1 MEEIR
6 DTMSHLSDSPSAK
19 RRYAPRMPVAQRRE
33 HLLDAAL
40 RVLAREGYEKVS
52 VGAIASE
59 AGVTRPV
66 VYDAYGG
73 LEPLLHALLDRS
85 QRRAL
90 ASVLQLMPAEPPADI
105 DRWIL
110 EACVGLIKA
119 IQEAPEVWR
128 PVLGLTRDAPEMVRA
143 RIESTKDLIR
153 GYVADALQTGLER
166 RGGPYLD
173 TDVLAH
179 LVMVTGEHFGR
190 LILDEPEKYTSERLV
205 AALGDLLNAVQPRTS

>member
-1 MEEIR
+1 
-6 DTMSHLSDSPSAK
+6 
-19 RRYAPRMPVAQRRE
+19 MPVAQRRE

-40 RVLAREGYEKVS
+40 SVLAREGYDKVT
-52 VGAIASE
+52 VDAIARE

-90 ASVLQLMPAEPPADI
+90 ASVLELMPTDPPTDI
-105 DRWIL
+105 DAWIL
-110 EACVGLIKA
+110 QACSGLIDA
-119 IQEAPEVWR
+119 IQKSPDVWR
-128 PVLGLTRDAPEMVRA
+128 PVLGLTRDAPELVRT
-143 RIESTKDLIR
+143 RIDATKELIH
-153 GYVADALQTGLER
+153 GYIGDVLQTGLEM

-179 LVMVTGEHFGR
+179 LVMATGEHFGR
-190 LILDEPEKYTSERLV
+190 LILDQPETYTSERLV
-205 AALGDLLNAVQPRTS
+205 SALDSLLKAAQPSNT

>member
-1 MEEIR
+1 
-6 DTMSHLSDSPSAK
+6 
-19 RRYAPRMPVAQRRE
+19 MPIAQRRE

-40 RVLAREGYEKVS
+40 SVLVRDGYDKVT
-52 VGAIASE
+52 VDAIARE

-90 ASVLQLMPAEPPADI
+90 ASILKLMPADPPADV

-110 EACVGLIKA
+110 EACGGLIDA
-119 IQEAPEVWR
+119 VQESPDVWR
-128 PVLGLTRDAPEMVRA
+128 PVLGLTRNAPEVVRS
-143 RIESTKDLIR
+143 RIEDTKDLIR
-153 GYVADALQTGLER
+153 GYIADALRTGLEQ

-179 LVMVTGEHFGR
+179 LIVATGEHFGR
-190 LILDEPEKYTSERLV
+190 LVLDEPELYTRDRLV
-205 AALGDLLNAVQPRTS
+205 GSLGDLLGALQSGSN